1 MLYRDSRLFSRALYN
16 AFVMGVLFLVACA
29 GLFWVITA
37 SETSSDHLVEIA
49 ISNEDTENP
58 LGEMAIRLASSHDLV
73 SKLVTIRLC
82 DTPDDAVKAVE
93 DGAAAAVILPDGF
106 FDSIMSGED
115 LPCRL
120 VLSKTNTSGRNTV
133 AIYADV
139 GSDLLSA
146 AQYAVYSGV
155 AYLKS
160 QGVSGQAIS
169 DYIYRLD
176 MDSFSHVSEAQKLYF
191 ETAEISYTAGG
202 LSMYCHYAVL
212 YASFCF
218 CILILSF
225 SHLYHADCQR
235 DTLSRLQAS
244 GISESAFI
252 CWKLILPGL
261 FILLLTAGMLAV
273 AAQFFNVRFSFGSVV
288 CAVCAIAFCAAL
300 GGLLSLG
307 LGTLG
312 GCVQFLC
319 TIAGLFLLGGI
330 IPYSRMNPI
339 ATMLGAYT
347 PLGVVYGLFSPLFGG
362 SLSWSLFP
370 AGAVELAAAFLL
382 AHHRMV
388 HIMEGR
394 NRL

>member
-1 MLYRDSRLFSRALYN
+1 MLYRDSRLFACALCN
-16 AFVMGVLFLVACA
+16 ALVMGILFLAACA

-37 SETSSDHLVEIA
+37 SEAGSDHLVEIA
-49 ISNEDTENP
+49 VSNEDAENSF
-58 LGEMAIRLASSHDLV
+58 GEMAIRLASSHDLV

-82 DTPDDAVKAVE
+82 DTSDEAIKAVE

-133 AIYADV
+133 AAYAEV

-146 AQYAVYSGV
+146 AQYAVYAGT

-160 QGVSGQAIS
+160 QGISDQALS
-169 DYIYRLD
+169 DYIYQLD
-176 MDSFSHVSEAQKLYF
+176 LDSFSHVSEAQKLYF
-191 ETAEISYTAGG
+191 ETSEIPYTAGG

-225 SHLYHADCQR
+225 SHLYNADCRR
-235 DTLSRLQAS
+235 DRLIRLQAS
-244 GISESAFI
+244 AISEAQFI
-252 CWKLILPGL
+252 RWKLLLPCL
-261 FILLLTAGMLAV
+261 FVLLLAGGMLCAAVPFFDVQFSLGAV
-273 AAQFFNVRFSFGSVV
+273 A
-288 CAVCAIAFCAAL
+288 CAVCAVAFCTAF

-312 GCVQFLC
+312 GCAQFLC

-339 ATMLGAYT
+339 AITMGAYT

-362 SLSWSLFP
+362 TLSWSLFP
-370 AGAVELAAAFLL
+370 TGAVYLAAAFLL
-382 AHHRMV
+382 AHFR
-388 HIMEGR
+388 IARIIEGR
-394 NRL
+394 NPL